1 MVNKRGFFISSTLSV
16 AALMTSSVIFG
27 IIQQG
32 FTSAYAQTQWMFPS
46 LATTATPLPQTYV
59 QHVVQYD
66 KEKNCALDQ
75 HTPTDFKT
83 YLTHFACGHV
93 TVLKN
98 GTTVR
103 HFTLIADDYHGVGA
117 PIKISLN
124 KTDPV
129 IFHAWMFN
137 GTIPGPTMRMTQ
149 GDHVQITVYNSKDS
163 AFLHSFHM
171 HSIHAA
177 VNDGVM
183 GRGGMIFPG
192 QSYTYNFIANP
203 AGVYPY
209 HCHMAPVEEHVNRGL
224 YGMIIIDPPTP
235 RPQAVEMVMMLGS
248 YSFSY
253 QGLNGSGHMDQA
265 LTQPATM
272 QQMRE
277 NLSNVEELS
286 DEGQGP
292 DNQFYFVNQMPFGY
306 MGKNMIHLQT
316 NTPYRIYLANM
327 VEFDNVN
334 SFHMHG
340 NMFYYIPSGTE
351 WSSKIYTDIVTLGQ
365 GDRGIL
371 EFKYPLPG
379 EFMFHAHINHF
390 TDLGWVGFF
399 NVTKS

>member
-1 MVNKRGFFISSTLSV
+1 MVSNASLVLFLTLST
-16 AALMTSSVIFG
+16 AALLICSVIFG
-27 IIQQG
+27 SIQLG
-32 FTSAYAQTQWMFPS
+32 FTPTYAQTPGMFPS
-46 LATTATPLPQTYV
+46 NAALQSPPTYV
-59 QHVVQYD
+59 QHVIQYD
-66 KEKNCALDQ
+66 KEKNCATDQ
-75 HTPTDFKT
+75 HTATDFKT

-103 HFTLIADDYHGVGA
+103 QFTLIADDYHGVGA

-137 GTIPGPTMRMTQ
+137 GTVPGPTMRMTQ

-163 AFLHSFHM
+163 AFIHSFHM
-171 HSIHAA
+171 HSIHTGL
-177 VNDGVM
+177 NDGVM
-183 GRGGMIFPG
+183 GQGGMIFPG
-192 QSYTYNFIANP
+192 QSFTYNFIANP

-209 HCHMAPVEEHVNRGL
+209 HCHMAPVEEHVSRGL

-253 QGLNGSGHMDQA
+253 QGLNGSGHLA
-265 LTQPATM
+265 LTEPATM

-277 NLSNVEELS
+277 NLSAVEENS
-286 DEGQGP
+286 DEGNGP

-351 WSSKIYTDIVTLGQ
+351 WSSKLYTDIVTLGQ

>member
-1 MVNKRGFFISSTLSV
+1 MVINRGFFKSSTLSV
-16 AALMTSSVIFG
+16 ASLMISSVLFG

-32 FTSAYAQTQWMFPS
+32 FISAYGQTPLMFP
-46 LATTATPLPQTYV
+46 LHAATATPQSYE
-59 QHVVQYD
+59 QHVIQYD
-66 KEKNCALDQ
+66 IDKNCALDQ

-137 GTIPGPTMRMTQ
+137 GSIPGPTMRMTQ

-163 AFLHSFHM
+163 SFIHSFHM
-171 HSIHAA
+171 HSIHTGL
-177 VNDGVM
+177 NDGVM
-183 GRGGMIFPG
+183 GQGGMIFPG
-192 QSYTYNFIANP
+192 QSFTYDFIANP
-203 AGVYPY
+203 TGVYPY
-209 HCHMAPVEEHVNRGL
+209 HCHMAPVQEHVSRGL

-235 RPQAVEMVMMLGS
+235 RPRAVEMVMMLGS

-253 QGLNGSGHMDQA
+253 QGLNGSGHLQQT
-265 LTQPATM
+265 LPATM
-272 QQMRE
+272 QQIRN
-277 NLSNVEELS
+277 NLSDVEEAS
-286 DEGQGP
+286 DENNGP

-351 WSSKIYTDIVTLGQ
+351 WSSKVYTDIVTLGQ

>member
-1 MVNKRGFFISSTLSV
+1 
-16 AALMTSSVIFG
+16 
-27 IIQQG
+27 
-32 FTSAYAQTQWMFPS
+32 
-46 LATTATPLPQTYV
+46 
-59 QHVVQYD
+59 
-66 KEKNCALDQ
+66 
-75 HTPTDFKT
+75 
-83 YLTHFACGHV
+83 
-93 TVLKN
+93 
-98 GTTVR
+98 
-103 HFTLIADDYHGVGA
+103 
-117 PIKISLN
+117 
-124 KTDPV
+124 
-129 IFHAWMFN
+129 
-137 GTIPGPTMRMTQ
+137 
-149 GDHVQITVYNSKDS
+149 
-163 AFLHSFHM
+163 
-171 HSIHAA
+171 
-177 VNDGVM
+177 
-183 GRGGMIFPG
+183 
-192 QSYTYNFIANP
+192 
-203 AGVYPY
+203 
-209 HCHMAPVEEHVNRGL
+209 MAPVEEHVSRGL

-253 QGLNGSGHMDQA
+253 QGLNGSGHLA
-265 LTQPATM
+265 LTEPATM

-277 NLSNVEELS
+277 NLSAVEENS
-286 DEGQGP
+286 DEGNGP

-351 WSSKIYTDIVTLGQ
+351 WSSKLYTDIVTLGQ